1 MVLLASVAHG
11 VAAVVLGWNRRSRWG
26 CWRLCWCNSRP
37 QCWCRAAAGRDITV
51 AATGL
56 KLWCCWSWLQLEL
69 KEEVVLLVGSR
80 CRWERRSSWTGRD
93 ADYGG
98 QLMVQLNKK
107 DTVVLR
113 EAGAA
118 SMLTVQIH
126 QWRSRWWNGRCCWKT
141 VWDAAVLEV
150 AGARCCWFFLKL
162 RSWRWWSL
170 LQLRKDYSSSNTD
183 GAIAL
188 GWTGLLLMMKGLSV
202 TVAVRMKK

>member
-93 ADYGG
+93 AAGLWRTTHGAAKQERHGG
-98 QLMVQLNKK
+98 SEGGWCCFNAHSTDTSMEV
-107 DTVVLR
+107 TVVKWALLLEDGLR
-113 EAGAA
+113 
-118 SMLTVQIH
+118 
-126 QWRSRWWNGRCCWKT
+126 RCCVGSSWCT
-141 VWDAAVLEV
+141 LLLVLPQTAELEVVELAAV
-150 AGARCCWFFLKL
+150 A
-162 RSWRWWSL
+162 
-170 LQLRKDYSSSNTD
+170 
-183 GAIAL
+183 
-188 GWTGLLLMMKGLSV
+188 
-202 TVAVRMKK
+202 